1 MGWLGFGVERSGV
14 ALIVRLRQRMGEE
27 TADVTAGVAVRHC
40 MGAIG
45 IEEGGANIA
54 AGEWVGEL
62 TPMIGGEVLK
72 EVAIGAGIG
81 VSTADVRVDEG
92 KVLGLDGT

>member
-1 MGWLGFGVERSGV
+1 
-14 ALIVRLRQRMGEE
+14 
-27 TADVTAGVAVRHC
+27 
-40 MGAIG
+40 
-45 IEEGGANIA
+45 
-54 AGEWVGEL
+54 
-62 TPMIGGEVLK
+62 MIGGEVLK